1 MVIYETEH
9 YEYIVDRIFDGPTNG
24 AYPRSRVDFQ
34 LAAANAQDLGV
45 PKHKPKK
52 AGSDSWALALA
63 YSVP

>member
-24 AYPRSRVDFQ
+24 AYPRSRADYQ
-34 LAAANAQDLGV
+34 SAAANAQDLGV
-45 PKHKPKK
+45 PRDRPNK

-63 YSVP
+63 YSGP